1 MVKDLISKKFLIL
14 LEIATDGENLSK
26 IAEKIGI
33 TKQGVS
39 KYLKEMKAHGL
50 VDMVGGKYRVTVK
63 GIDEIFTYLSS
74 IERYIEE
81 KKKKLNII
89 RTCYAIAGN
98 KIREGDRVAL
108 FMKNGYLY
116 AYSRKSSSAYG
127 IAIKNAK
134 KGEDV
139 IITGV
144 EGIIDLSLG
153 EIYLFSIPSPEK
165 EVKKLNFEKLKKK
178 IQQINIDRI
187 GIIGEIGKIVAGKAK
202 IRYNFEFCPIN
213 SAIEAAQKGLNV
225 ALIGEENEIM
235 KAILSIEEYNS
246 KSVAEIKYHFLS
258 T

>member
-1 MVKDLISKKFLIL
+1 MVKDLLSKKFIIL
-14 LEIATDGENLSK
+14 LEIATDGENLST

-39 KYLKEMKAHGL
+39 KYLKEMKACGL
-50 VDMVGGKYRVTVK
+50 VDMVRGKYKVTVK
-63 GIDEIFTYLSS
+63 GIDEIFTYLASV
-74 IERYIEE
+74 ERYIEE

-98 KIREGDRVAL
+98 KISKGDRVAL
-108 FMKNGYLY
+108 FMKDGYLY
-116 AYSRKSSSAYG
+116 AYSRKNSSAYG

-134 KGEDV
+134 NGEDV
-139 IITGV
+139 IITGI

-153 EIYLFSIPSPEK
+153 EIYLFPISSPEK
-165 EVKKLNFEKLKKK
+165 EHKKINFEELRKK
-178 IQQINIDRI
+178 IQQINIDRV

-202 IRYNFEFCPIN
+202 IRYNFEFCPVN

-235 KAILSIEEYNS
+235 KAILSIEDYNS
-246 KSVAEIKYHFLS
+246 KSTAEIKYSLLS
-258 T
+258 M